1 MTGGARGLRIAGV
14 LGLAGL
20 VVAACGGGKQTL
32 GEIETGSPSSRKAG
46 GEAYV
51 MDDDR
56 DGAQII
62 ATDGR
67 DGKKATGLGVN
78 GYLWRASLDTLSF
91 MPLASADPVGGVI
104 ITDWYT
110 APETPAE
117 RFKVQVYLLDRRL
130 RADAIRVNVFRQEQ
144 NTTVGWID
152 APVAQET
159 KTKMENAIL
168 TRARQL
174 RVNNLDAR

>member
-1 MTGGARGLRIAGV
+1 MNGARGLRFLAV
-14 LGLAGL
+14 LGLAGFFL
-20 VVAACGGGKQTL
+20 AACGGGKQTL
-32 GEIETGSPSSRKAG
+32 EPMAAGQAKGTGQ
-46 GEAYV
+46 AYV
-51 MDDDR
+51 MGDDE
-56 DGAQII
+56 DGTQFIS
-62 ATDGR
+62 TDGR
-67 DGKKATGLGVN
+67 EGKNATGLGVN

-130 RADAIRVNVFRQEQ
+130 RADALRVNVFRQEQ
-144 NTTVGWID
+144 NTTVGWVD
-152 APVAQET
+152 AAVAQET

-168 TRARQL
+168 TRAREL
-174 RVNNLDAR
+174 RVNGFAER